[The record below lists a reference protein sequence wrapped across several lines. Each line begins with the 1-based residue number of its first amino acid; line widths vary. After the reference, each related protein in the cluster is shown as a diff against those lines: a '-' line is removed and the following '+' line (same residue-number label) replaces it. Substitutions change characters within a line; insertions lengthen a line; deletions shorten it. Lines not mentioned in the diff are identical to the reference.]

1 MEKNHAQY
9 PYLYKR
15 KIQRFLRTSCRF
27 NGSGFTRRCAKY
39 KQKSSVGCILKAE
52 RRRQRLLKSEL
63 VRARLEIHGDQVRPR
78 PLPADYRYLTIAN
91 ELTALFQRYAGRS
104 RGALAAALRDYEGDS
119 LDYPVIRGLAAV
131 IEARCTFASP
141 ELTLTTEES
150 SAPVSPAELRADLF
164 GRGPVTHKPDMFSQ
178 TTRQQA
184 LAEAAARL
192 GLSVKQVE
200 TALFADLPEEQ
211 ILLDAGEPI
220 APGDLIARYNLEV
233 ARGILYW
240 AREVRLVVHDNYKD
254 IFKYVKLFKLMY
266 GITPLQPPPY
276 QGGGRREAPYEGRGR
291 RGISSHPYE
300 GEGGRETPSPPY
312 EGGGRRGASSHP
324 YEGGGSKP
332 EGYHIT
338 LYGPISPFVKSTI
351 RYGVQ
356 FAKFLPALLLCQ
368 RWQMEA
374 DVQPPGVPSREP
386 LRYRLDDRTD
396 LRTHFKASGPFDSEL
411 EADFAAEFEAKY
423 GGAKRKWELAR
434 EDELIVVGDTV
445 MIPDFSFT
453 HRKDGRRALLE
464 IVGFWHPE
472 YLRRKLQ
479 KVRQAGRGDLILLVY
494 QSANVAE
501 GEFEAASAGEVLTF
515 TRKPILKEVLAAVER
530 CALPPTSGP
539 PSGEDRYLLNILG

>member
-1 MEKNHAQY
+1 
-9 PYLYKR
+9 
-15 KIQRFLRTSCRF
+15 
-27 NGSGFTRRCAKY
+27 
-39 KQKSSVGCILKAE
+39 
-52 RRRQRLLKSEL
+52 LLKSEL
-63 VRARLEIHGDQVRPR
+63 VRARLEIQGDQVRPR

-104 RGALAAALRDYEGDS
+104 RGELAAALRDYEGDS

-131 IEARCTFASP
+131 LEARCTFASP
-141 ELTLTTEES
+141 GLTLTTEES

-164 GRGPVTHKPDMFSQ
+164 RRGPVTHKPDIFSQ

-184 LAEAAARL
+184 LAEAAVRL
-192 GLSVKQVE
+192 GLSVERVE

-276 QGGGRREAPYEGRGR
+276 
-291 RGISSHPYE
+291 
-300 GEGGRETPSPPY
+300 
-312 EGGGRRGASSHP
+312 EGGGRRGGSSHP
-324 YEGGGSKP
+324 YEGGGRRDAPAPSYEGGGRRDAP
-332 EGYHIT
+332 APPYERGGRRGVSSHPYEGGGTRGVPSPPSRGGEGGGASGYHIT

-356 FAKFLPALLLCQ
+356 FAKFLPALLLCR

-386 LRYRLDDRTD
+386 LRYTLDDRTD

-479 KVRQAGRGDLILLVY
+479 KVRQAGRSDLILLVY
-494 QSANVAE
+494 RSANVAE

-530 CALPPTSGP
+530 CAVPPTSGP
-539 PSGEDRYLLNILG
+539 PSGEDSFMPTLPAGL